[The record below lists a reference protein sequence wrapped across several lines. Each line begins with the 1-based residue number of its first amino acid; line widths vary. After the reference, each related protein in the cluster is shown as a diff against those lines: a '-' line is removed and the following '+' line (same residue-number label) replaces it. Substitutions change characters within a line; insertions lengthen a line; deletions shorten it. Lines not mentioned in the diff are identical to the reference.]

1 MLLFEVVKRYDVK
14 QLVTFLREKNLGLKK
29 KEYKI
34 FHRERVNG
42 HQFLLLTREKLLANP
57 YKFPRRLTEDLAEF
71 IDELNKQKEA
81 LSCVPLPIRYHS
93 NVITSQATT
102 YSGDQFPTEIHIW
115 GSFWGDI
122 FEEVNKFHFD
132 NEPKFKRSQFGNFSS
147 CINEEDIRNAFYYN
161 ICQVLNI
168 LLPDYDFSRQSVPIV
183 GVPDFFA
190 MFGTFKFIALIEIKR
205 EHSFQLLL
213 LNGEQTFLY
222 FDEISKCYEINEHA
236 RDVIQQTFTYMAEA
250 QLQYST
256 LPIQSQSSPVLKT
269 YAYMVQVL
277 CTDSFSRDHVITTDK
292 RKRQS
297 VSYSEITTKSTKKGK
312 MTVIAS
318 KKKQSSSIHEKSQ
331 ISTQNLSFADFKYK
345 RIHIPNLLCYGFY
358 SRMYYAIGMTLVGST
373 LNNYKHITEWQK
385 VMDLL
390 ALNAIHKRG
399 ILHNDIHE
407 KNILLDD
414 TNDAVYLIDFGMARY
429 HCDAKK
435 SWRLF
440 DEEKRKL
447 ICLLDHYTLLDREC
461 YEVLNQKCSSPTS
474 IRGDSQLSQSS
485 RTSVISNL
493 MSENYFDFGK
503 AVFKRYKELNLKHGK
518 DGSQALVKSEIREAV
533 PEAKCSDKTL

>member
-71 IDELNKQKEA
+71 IDELNKQ
-81 LSCVPLPIRYHS
+81 I
-93 NVITSQATT
+93 
-102 YSGDQFPTEIHIW
+102 
-115 GSFWGDI
+115 
-122 FEEVNKFHFD
+122 
-132 NEPKFKRSQFGNFSS
+132 
-147 CINEEDIRNAFYYN
+147 
-161 ICQVLNI
+161 LNI

-331 ISTQNLSFADFKYK
+331 ISTQNLSFADF
-345 RIHIPNLLCYGFY
+345 N
-358 SRMYYAIGMTLVGST
+358 RMYYAIGMTLVGST

-447 ICLLDHYTLLDREC
+447 ICLLDHYTLLD
-461 YEVLNQKCSSPTS
+461 S
-474 IRGDSQLSQSS
+474 II
-485 RTSVISNL
+485 V
-493 MSENYFDFGK
+493 E
-503 AVFKRYKELNLKHGK
+503 
-518 DGSQALVKSEIREAV
+518 
-533 PEAKCSDKTL
+533 